1 MKVYFFIIIC
11 ITMYLLYCFFGN
23 VLALAE
29 KTENFRNKVT
39 LSKKPLQNKA

>member
-23 VLALAE
+23 VLALAK